1 MKKKFYSLTKDSEQ
15 LVQERKKITQLTL
28 DLTKE
33 KEKEEAASQKLKEIN
48 KKLVKSEKNLVEMT
62 SECDDFKRKSE
73 FLDEKLNKLE
83 KEHTELKKKYE
94 NNAEDLTMI

>member
-48 KKLVKSEKNLVEMT
+48 KKLIKCEKNLVEMT

-73 FLDEKLNKLE
+73 FLDEKLTKLE
-83 KEHTELKKKYE
+83 KEHIELKKKYE